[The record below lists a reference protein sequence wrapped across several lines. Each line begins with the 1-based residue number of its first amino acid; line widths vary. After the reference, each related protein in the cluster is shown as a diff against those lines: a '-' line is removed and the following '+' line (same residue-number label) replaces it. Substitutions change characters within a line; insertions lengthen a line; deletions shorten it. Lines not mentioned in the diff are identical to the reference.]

1 MTKIVGKAQEKNENE
16 NENENKKNKKKK
28 KKEEEEEEKKKKKKD
43 GQHWSS
49 IRVVG
54 GWKNGRYI
62 TGSGV

>member
-28 KKEEEEEEKKKKKKD
+28 KEEEEEKKKKKD